1 MHKIIFRSVG
11 EVLLLT
17 IIFGL
22 SGSLGNTVVP
32 REVGELPGQV
42 LLKAQGLVTQQLLV
56 VSLSDQV
63 RPGSN
68 PHLVGLAKQ
77 L

>member
-1 MHKIIFRSVG
+1 MG

-17 IIFGL
+17 IMFGL

-32 REVGELPGQV
+32 REVVELPGQV

-63 RPGSN
+63 RPN